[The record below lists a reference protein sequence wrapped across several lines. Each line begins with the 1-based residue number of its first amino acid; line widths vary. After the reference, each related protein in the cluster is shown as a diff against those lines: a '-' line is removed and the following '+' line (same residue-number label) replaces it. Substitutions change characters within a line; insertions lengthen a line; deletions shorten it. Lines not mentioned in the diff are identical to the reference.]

1 VKVVVVGSGLSA
13 VGALKA
19 LIAAGVKPVVID
31 AGHKLELP
39 LQKVKSRL
47 SSVHPSSWSSDDLKV
62 LADNKTSK
70 SAVPKKLVMGSDYF
84 YATDNPNPIRN
95 DVFSLTSPPYS
106 LALGGFSSGWGGA
119 FLPPSESDIADWP
132 ISREELV
139 THMRECMRNIACSE
153 PDDDLSEHFP
163 SLKSGSNEVL
173 TLTAG
178 QQKLLRTLRSGMK
191 STSRAPEVV
200 GQSRVMTRSVDTG
213 SLNGCQYCG
222 FCSSG
227 CVYDAIY
234 KADFEISQMIREEQ
248 IDYLGG
254 WLVTTMAESGS
265 MVEISMVNESTGEKQ
280 ILEADRAFLAAGA
293 VNSTRI
299 LLQSQS
305 MFGFRATIKQTG
317 GFIQP
322 FASAVHYPVSWPEQ
336 NTQSNLF
343 LEFKELKLSEHWVH
357 VQISQPN
364 EVLMSKLGLTHS
376 RVDLVRGKLIKF
388 ASGNLLVAMLNTHSA
403 HGSRYVVQIGSHFVN
418 GVSQFE
424 SKQVVNPDHRFIMKV
439 LNRRLKKIFRR
450 HGAVA
455 LGFLRQESSRG
466 IGYHFGSSFPMTLN
480 PKSPT
485 DTDSLGRP
493 FGWQNVFVVD
503 TSVLPSI
510 PGTSIGMLSMAN
522 AHRIATTAIAI

>member
-1 VKVVVVGSGLSA
+1 MKVVVVGSGLSA

-31 AGHKLELP
+31 VGHKLELP

-47 SSVHPSSWSSDDLKV
+47 SSVHPSDWSSEDLKV
-62 LADNKTSK
+62 LANNKTSK
-70 SAVPKKLVMGSDYF
+70 SAVPRKLVLGSDYF
-84 YATDNPNPIRN
+84 YSTDSPNQVRN
-95 DVFSLTSPPYS
+95 DSFSQTSPPYS

-132 ISREELV
+132 ISREVLLS
-139 THMRECMRNIACSE
+139 HMRECMRNIACSE
-153 PDDDLSEHFP
+153 PEDDLSEYFP
-163 SLKSGSNEVL
+163 SLKSGSNEAL

-178 QQKLLRTLRSGMK
+178 QQKLLRTLRSGMR
-191 STSRAPEVV
+191 STPLSPEVV
-200 GQSRVMTRSVDTG
+200 GQSRVLTRSVSAGD
-213 SLNGCQYCG
+213 LNGCKYCG

-234 KADFEISQMIREEQ
+234 KADLEIGQMIRDEQ
-248 IDYLGG
+248 IDYLSG
-254 WLVTTMAESGS
+254 WLVTTVVESDS
-265 MVEISMVNESTGEKQ
+265 RVKISMVNELTSEKQ
-280 ILEADRAFLAAGA
+280 ILEADRTFLAAGV

-305 MFGFRATIKQTG
+305 MFGYCATIKQTG

-336 NTQSNLF
+336 NTQSNLY
-343 LEFKELKLSEHWVH
+343 LEFKELKLSGHWVH

-364 EVLMSKLGLTHS
+364 EVLMSKLGLTYS
-376 RVDLVRGKLIKF
+376 RINSVRGKLVKF
-388 ASGNLLVAMLNTHSA
+388 ACGNLLVGMLNTHSD
-403 HGSRYVVQIGSHFVN
+403 HGSQYVVQIGSHFVN

-424 SKQVVNPDHRFIMKV
+424 SKQVINPDHNLIMNT

-450 HGAVA
+450 RGAVA
-455 LGFLRQESSRG
+455 LGLLRQDSSKG
-466 IGYHFGSSFPMTLN
+466 IGYHFGSSFPMTIN
-480 PKSPT
+480 PRSPT

-510 PGTSIGMLSMAN
+510 PGTTIGMISMAN
-522 AHRIATTAIAI
+522 AHRIAVTAMAG